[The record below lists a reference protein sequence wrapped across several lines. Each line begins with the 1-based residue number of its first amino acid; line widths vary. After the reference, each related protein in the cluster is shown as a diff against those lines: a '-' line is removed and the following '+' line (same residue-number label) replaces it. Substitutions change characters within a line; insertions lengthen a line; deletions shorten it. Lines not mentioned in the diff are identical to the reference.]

1 MIERLKVIR
10 TTMLSDEY
18 RYKILKRLEDNP
30 EISQRELA
38 GELGISLGRVNY
50 CIQALIEKG
59 LVKANNFRNSKNK
72 KGYAY
77 LLTPRGIE
85 DKARMTVEFLKIKI
99 AEHEA
104 LTKEIK
110 SLREEAGQ
118 VQARPQG
125 GASLKKGAK

>member
-1 MIERLKVIR
+1 
-10 TTMLSDEY
+10 MLNDEY
-18 RYKILKRLEDNP
+18 RYKILKCLEANP

-38 GELGISLGRVNY
+38 GDLGISLGRVNY

-59 LVKANNFRNSKNK
+59 LVKANNFHNSKNK

-85 DKARMTVEFLKIKI
+85 EKAKITVQFLRIKI
-99 AEHEA
+99 AEHVA

-110 SLREEAGQ
+110 ALRAETGQ
-118 VQARPQG
+118 VQALQG
-125 GASLKKGAK
+125 TEAPLKKKTKN